1 MKYLSCKS
9 FHFSIYAEK
18 SKVYDKRV
26 ISAVFFFMMVQYFT
40 KRTIISRN
48 LIVKNDE
55 VEFKSNVNYQIK
67 FKSNIVT
74 YIQNI
79 DLE

>member
-1 MKYLSCKS
+1 
-9 FHFSIYAEK
+9 
-18 SKVYDKRV
+18 
-26 ISAVFFFMMVQYFT
+26 MVQYFT
-40 KRTIISRN
+40 KKTIIIRN
-48 LIVKNDE
+48 LVVKNDE
-55 VEFKSNVNYQIK
+55 VEFKSNVHYQIK

>member
-1 MKYLSCKS
+1 
-9 FHFSIYAEK
+9 
-18 SKVYDKRV
+18 
-26 ISAVFFFMMVQYFT
+26 MVQYFT
-40 KRTIISRN
+40 KKTIIIRN
-48 LIVKNDE
+48 LVVKNDE

-67 FKSNIVT
+67 FKSNMVT